1 MCWIYSNAALKIYKI
16 GVLECTM
23 WSENMKVKGGSS
35 SEQGDLRPKND
46 SNHSGDSFNLFLT
59 FTKFYRNS
67 LKNLEKELKHW

>member
-1 MCWIYSNAALKIYKI
+1 
-16 GVLECTM
+16 
-23 WSENMKVKGGSS
+23 MKVKGGSS

-67 LKNLEKELKHW
+67 LKNLEKELKH